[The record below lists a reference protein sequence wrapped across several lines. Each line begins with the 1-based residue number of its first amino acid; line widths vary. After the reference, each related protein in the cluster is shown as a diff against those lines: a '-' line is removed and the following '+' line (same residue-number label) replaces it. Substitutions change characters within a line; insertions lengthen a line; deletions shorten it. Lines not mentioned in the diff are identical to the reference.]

1 METSGVVRA
10 ASCYG
15 IKTKKEIKFKKT
27 GTKQRDL
34 VTGEF
39 WGP

>member
-1 METSGVVRA
+1 MEIGGVVRA

-15 IKTKKEIKFKKT
+15 IKKKKKKT
-27 GTKQRDL
+27 GTKQRNL
-34 VTGEF
+34 VMGEF